1 MDEGVSDKKNEMR
14 ENNDER
20 KEAECLYD
28 RYNNRNE
35 KYDEK
40 NIYYE
45 TTDAESTTM
54 DDGRGVNNKKGGK
67 DVDLDEFDECTC
79 SGDTYYDIY
88 DNEE

>member
-1 MDEGVSDKKNEMR
+1 MMR
-14 ENNDER
+14 EKRLNAFMIDTITEMKNTMR
-20 KEAECLYD
+20 
-28 RYNNRNE
+28 
-35 KYDEK
+35 K

-79 SGDTYYDIY
+79 SGDTYYDI
-88 DNEE
+88 